1 MEFFRRILFSK
12 AVVLAIRSLL
22 VVFCLALA
30 FSILLD
36 RSLDIQQRVLLVLI
50 AALVVWFAVSVRPNA
65 LLHMLFRRGGDS
77 D

>member
-36 RSLDIQQRVLLVLI
+36 RSLDIQQRVLLVLV
-50 AALVVWFAVSVRPNA
+50 AALVVWFAASARPNT
-65 LLHMLFRRGGDS
+65 LLHMLFRRGGDG